1 MRNHCVNVLRS
12 EPRKAK
18 NIKTLLEPYLNS
30 AGELDFN
37 KVIEMPKELKTSMRP
52 LEKAC
57 ENPKSTEKYL
67 RGLEEKIK
75 EKNLSD
81 YGYETPEDWARDN
94 WGPEFNCYDFHLDL
108 GKNSAVFDTLCDPPL
123 HIIAQIA
130 QQENT
135 TLLLTYAEPNDR
147 KYGQLK
153 VNSKGECEFKD
164 FVEETIPEDFHNE
177 FPATYP
183 PENKKQH
190 RANKSYKK
198 PKGNNKG
205 INIL

>member
-1 MRNHCVNVLRS
+1 MRNHCVNILRS
-12 EPRKAK
+12 EPRKTK
-18 NIKTLLEPYLNS
+18 DIKKLLKPYLNS
-30 AGELDFN
+30 AGELDFG

-52 LEKAC
+52 LERAC

-67 RGLEEKIK
+67 QGLEKKIR

-94 WGPEFNCYDFHLDL
+94 WGPEFNCYDFHLDRE
-108 GKNSAVFDTLCDPPL
+108 KNSAVFDTLSDPPL
-123 HIIAQIA
+123 HVVAQIA
-130 QQENT
+130 QQEKT
-135 TLLLTYAEPNDR
+135 TMLLTYAEPGEG
-147 KYGQLK
+147 KYGQLR

-164 FVEETIPEDFHNE
+164 FIEETIPEDFHNE

-183 PENKKQH
+183 PETKESPKVNKIS
-190 RANKSYKK
+190 RK
-198 PKGNNKG
+198 PKEKNKG